1 MTAKACGCLGVVENS
16 RLVGIVTDGDL
27 RRHMSGNLLALSVR
41 DVMTVSPKTI
51 GPDALTSEALE
62 ILNAASITCIFVI
75 DDEAKPIG
83 LIHIHDLLRIGVT

>member
-1 MTAKACGCLGVVENS
+1 MRRGDALPLSAADVKMSDALVVMTAKACGCLGVVENS
-16 RLVGIVTDGDL
+16 RLAGIVTDGDL

-62 ILNAASITCIFVI
+62 I
-75 DDEAKPIG
+75 
-83 LIHIHDLLRIGVT
+83 